1 MAECSYSSCIQE
13 KRAIKRELQKWTK
26 DLVYLV
32 GLERVA
38 EELMGR
44 RRWRQYQA
52 HVLGAEAISKHETQT
67 AWEKRSKEEIVKEEE
82 EEELEAAAEAAAG
95 AAAPEDLP
103 KDWQPE
109 DRCYFCDGAV
119 HTEPCRSPQPSES
132 SQSSMDSSPQPAS
145 VDLNAAVGLHP
156 GSPAF
161 SIESLNR
168 MATSLA
174 AMASMAGNPAAVM
187 AAAAAASGTGPG
199 INPLLAAAPGFFPWY
214 LSQAL
219 AKQQQQHQH
228 QQQQQHQQVSPAAT
242 PSGTGG
248 EQPLDLSAKPSSKSD
263 SPLDSP
269 TSLKMPG
276 LDVKPIFRSTV
287 AGRRTYTEEE
297 LQAALRDIQSGKLGT
312 RRAAVI
318 YGIPRSTLRNKVYK
332 LERERERDHL
342 LMQSTPPPPA
352 STSTPAAAADDN
364 SGDEDGSK
372 TLSMEELVRFS
383 GLDNL
388 PATDSLRQLLQSSS
402 GGSKSSSA
410 APPAAPPSAFP
421 EPPAALAPY
430 LSQLLG
436 AASAEQQ
443 SGLVELMKRIGGAA
457 AAENNNNASGSG
469 AEATSEEE
477 TTPNSLLRI
486 PSFKPNGNEA
496 SEPRGSGSSSPSLG
510 VSLRDVIT
518 KSITQKFQSSTPSI
532 SVVDPA
538 TLMAN
543 PLKRMSSD
551 PGGDRFLPHHQKPHH
566 SQHQQHHHQSHHHQQ
581 QQQAGSGGDS
591 KNKGGKGTRPKR
603 GKYRN
608 YDRDSLIEAVRAVQ
622 RGEMSVHRAGS
633 YYGVP
638 HSTLEYKVKERHL
651 MRPRKR
657 DLNKASSS
665 GGLPE
670 DKAKIGP
677 PRGPLPKPPP
687 GGAGGFPNLAAM
699 AGLAN
704 GLGGKGLFGP
714 GPPPLA
720 SAAGPYHQFWPGAAN
735 PFMINPE
742 LYQEQLLASHM
753 MQRKAATDPVADR
766 FFDGLIRNSLER
778 PAAGGEAAGLA
789 NRALLEQLCRGRPPA
804 AAATAAEQTV
814 VDLSQEDERPAADSD
829 DESVKAADD
838 CDRREEEDAADG
850 QGTSSTAPRNSTD

>member
-44 RRWRQYQA
+44 RKWRQYQA
-52 HVLGAEAISKHETQT
+52 HILGASAISKHETQT

-82 EEELEAAAEAAAG
+82 VEAAAEAAVE
-95 AAAPEDLP
+95 AAAPEAAQDPP

-145 VDLNAAVGLHP
+145 VDLNAAIGAHP
-156 GSPAF
+156 GNQAF
-161 SIESLNR
+161 SPESLNR
-168 MATSLA
+168 MASTLA
-174 AMASMAGNPAAVM
+174 AMASMAGNPAAVV
-187 AAAAAASGTGPG
+187 AAAAAAGGAAPG
-199 INPLLAAAPGFFPWY
+199 LNPLFAAPGFFPWY

-219 AKQQQQHQH
+219 AKQQQH
-228 QQQQQHQQVSPAAT
+228 QQQQQQQQQLSPAAT
-242 PSGTGG
+242 PTNMSSGG
-248 EQPLDLSAKPSSKSD
+248 EQPLDLSAKPSSKAGPSD
-263 SPLDSP
+263 GRLDSP
-269 TSLKMPG
+269 TLLKRSG
-276 LDVKPIFRSTV
+276 IDVNSSIIRSTV

-342 LMQSTPPPPA
+342 LLQSTPPPPA
-352 STSTPAAAADDN
+352 PAPPGADDN

-383 GLDNL
+383 GLDSL
-388 PATDSLRQLLQSSS
+388 PATDSLRQLLQSSARD
-402 GGSKSSSA
+402 GAASK
-410 APPAAPPSAFP
+410 PPAAPASFP

-443 SGLVELMKRIGGAA
+443 SGLVELMKRIGGGGAA
-457 AAENNNNASGSG
+457 SENNNNASGSG
-469 AEATSEEE
+469 ADATSEDEGA
-477 TTPNSLLRI
+477 PSSVLRI

-496 SEPRGSGSSSPSLG
+496 PEQRGSGSNSPSLG

-518 KSITQKFQSSTPSI
+518 KSITQKFQSTPSI

-543 PLKRMSSD
+543 PMKRMSES
-551 PGGDRFLPHHQKPHH
+551 GGDRFLPHHQKPHH
-566 SQHQQHHHQSHHHQQ
+566 SQHQQHHHHQQ
-581 QQQAGSGGDS
+581 QSQDS
-591 KNKGGKGTRPKR
+591 KNNKGGKGTRPKR

-657 DLNKASSS
+657 DLNKAAAAST
-665 GGLPE
+665 GGLVD
-670 DKAKIGP
+670 DKPKIGP
-677 PRGPLPKPPP
+677 PRGPMPKPPP
-687 GGAGGFPNLAAM
+687 GAPGSPFPNLAAM

-720 SAAGPYHQFWPGAAN
+720 ASAGPYHQFWPGAAN

-753 MQRKAATDPVADR
+753 MQQRKADPVADR

-778 PAAGGEAAGLA
+778 PSASGEAAGLA
-789 NRALLEQLCRGRPPA
+789 NRALLEQLCRGRPAASA
-804 AAATAAEQTV
+804 AAGEQTV
-814 VDLSQEDERPAADSD
+814 VDLSQEDERPTVDSEDEAAMEAEECDKPAADEAE
-829 DESVKAADD
+829 DE
-838 CDRREEEDAADG
+838 
-850 QGTSSTAPRNSTD
+850 QGTSSSARRNSTD